1 MKVLIQNT
9 EKPENRK
16 VIIDRIIEDGLEYV
30 QNEYGNFVVSEA
42 LTYYKFEH
50 TKRIYEQMRSHFA
63 KLSQNKFASKFIEI
77 CIDKAPKDT

>member
-9 EKPENRK
+9 NKPENRE
-16 VIIDRIIEDGLEYV
+16 IIVDKINEDGLEYV

-42 LTYYKFEH
+42 LTYFKYEH
-50 TKRIYEQMRSHFA
+50 TKKIFEQMKSHFS

-77 CIDKAPKDT
+77 CIDKAPKNI